1 MNPEKEARLAE
12 LRARLDEI
20 RRLNP
25 AHCSDT
31 NTFVPHQMSPKL
43 YEEMEDIEEEIARLE
58 AEGE

>member
-1 MNPEKEARLAE
+1 MDSDKEVRLAT

-31 NTFVPHQMSPKL
+31 NTFVSHQMSPRL
-43 YEEMEDIEEEIARLE
+43 YEEMESLEQEIARIE
-58 AEGE
+58 AEEG